1 MNLLLLFN
9 PSNTTPTPL
18 SSLLQK
24 PNLVPHRK
32 LTRHP
37 SHLYPP
43 FNPVTMFSSLHAL
56 ETSFSVDVA
65 KAEARALNVPL
76 LSPFTIATSRLDAV
90 HNVAVRVELVNGC
103 VGWGEA
109 PVLPSV
115 TAEDQPTALSAA
127 SHACAFLVRSPPMP
141 LASALSEISRF
152 LPGHGFASVRAGVE
166 MALIDAV
173 AASAGIP
180 LWKLFGGALD
190 SITTDIT
197 IPIVS
202 PSEAAELAGKY
213 YKQGFSTLKLKVGK
227 NLESD
232 IEVLKAIRVA
242 HPTCSFI
249 LDANEGYTA
258 NEAIEVLDKLHEMGV
273 IPVLFEQPVHRD
285 DWEGLCHVSHVAKE
299 KYGVSVAADE
309 SCRSLQDAQ
318 KIIQGNL
325 ANVINIKLAKLGVLG
340 ALEIIE
346 VSRKAGIGLMIG
358 GMVETR
364 LGMGF
369 AGHLAA
375 GLGCFSFIDLDTA
388 ILLADDPVVGGY
400 EVSGAHYKFTDASGQ
415 GVFLHWD
422 KVESVTCDPSQLSS
436 CLAAFNTGQQ
446 PTSECCAKLNEQKPC
461 LCQYVKNPMFQ
472 GYINSG
478 NGKKVA
484 SACHVTIPKC

>member
-1 MNLLLLFN
+1 MTTSTAM
-9 PSNTTPTPL
+9 PSLN
-18 SSLLQK
+18 SLQTLQ
-24 PNLVPHRK
+24 
-32 LTRHP
+32 
-37 SHLYPP
+37 
-43 FNPVTMFSSLHAL
+43 
-56 ETSFSVDVA
+56 TSFSVDVA
-65 KAEARALNVPL
+65 TAHGRALNVPL
-76 LSPFTIATSRLDAV
+76 LAPFTIANSKLDSAR
-90 HNVAVRVELVNGC
+90 NVAIRVELVNGC

-109 PVLPSV
+109 PVLPFV
-115 TAEDQPTALSAA
+115 TAEDQPTALAA
-127 SHACAFLVRSPPMP
+127 AADACQFLVQNPPMLLGSV
-141 LASALSEISRF
+141 LAEMSRF

-173 AASAGIP
+173 AKSIGVP
-180 LWKLFGGALD
+180 LWRLFGGALD
-190 SITTDIT
+190 TITTNIT

-202 PSEAAELAGKY
+202 PSEAAELAAKY

-242 HPTCSFI
+242 HPTCAFI

-258 NEAIEVLDKLHEMGV
+258 NEAVEVLEKLHLMGV
-273 IPVLFEQPVHRD
+273 TPVLFEQPVHRD
-285 DWEGLCHVSHVAKE
+285 DWEGLRHVTHVAKE

-340 ALEIIE
+340 ALDIIE
-346 VSRKAGIGLMIG
+346 LSRNAGIGLMIG

-400 EVSGAHYKFTDASGQ
+400 EVSGANYKFTEASGQ
-415 GVFLHWD
+415 GVFLRWD
-422 KVESVTCDPSQLSS
+422 GGS
-436 CLAAFNTGQQ
+436 
-446 PTSECCAKLNEQKPC
+446 
-461 LCQYVKNPMFQ
+461 
-472 GYINSG
+472 
-478 NGKKVA
+478 
-484 SACHVTIPKC
+484 